1 MSATNEQ
8 CQALPLLHKQV
19 KYPDRSFFSLGDPQ
33 VVNISTNLIYLLPK
47 TWPIFVSRT
56 HPHRQLLAISRLFSN
71 LHYLL

>member
-1 MSATNEQ
+1 
-8 CQALPLLHKQV
+8 LHKQV

-56 HPHRQLLAISRLFSN
+56 HIASYSRYLDYLATFIAFSSR
-71 LHYLL
+71 